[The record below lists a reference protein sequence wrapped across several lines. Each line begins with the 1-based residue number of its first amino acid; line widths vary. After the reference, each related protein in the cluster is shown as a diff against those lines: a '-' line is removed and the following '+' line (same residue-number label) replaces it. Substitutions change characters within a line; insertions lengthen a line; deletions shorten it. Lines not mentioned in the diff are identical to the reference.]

1 MTTTFGRLKRNTTI
15 MTTLNDRRFNFNAY
29 LFLFHHHFRFST
41 MYSFMKK
48 REYGVL
54 NPLRL
59 ERAETT
65 RRAYNLQ
72 LSKSKELALSHRGL

>member
-1 MTTTFGRLKRNTTI
+1 
-15 MTTLNDRRFNFNAY
+15 
-29 LFLFHHHFRFST
+29 

-54 NPLRL
+54 KPIRL

-65 RRAYNLQ
+65 KRVYSLQ
-72 LSKSKELALSHRGL
+72 LSKDKELALSHRGNAQQL